1 MAEETFKTNGNAPL
15 PVKETIS
22 EEIHEEPTPDIEIP
36 LEIDTHNFETLSQD
50 TAELTEEEKLQR
62 RQLLRKLFRYKQLFP
77 NEVQGLPIS
86 DGADLSLHQ
95 LQILVSDVEFMVA
108 TRKSLH
114 ASRTM
119 FLSTINIGEVIA
131 KPVGLQLT
139 GLTNVCANNEDL
151 LSVVD
156 ELAVKYENNLMI
168 SPEKRLALIMGQIC
182 LQLHQY
188 NKQKS
193 NSGGVEE
200 VNKTQEQEIKDT
212 KREELMKGL

>member
-1 MAEETFKTNGNAPL
+1 MIFFYLLYKTMAEETFKTNGNAPL

-119 FLSTINIGEVIA
+119 FLSTRQTTHE
-131 KPVGLQLT
+131 
-139 GLTNVCANNEDL
+139 
-151 LSVVD
+151 
-156 ELAVKYENNLMI
+156 KYEQI
-168 SPEKRLALIMGQIC
+168 KRINEEFA
-182 LQLHQY
+182 
-188 NKQKS
+188 NK
-193 NSGGVEE
+193 
-200 VNKTQEQEIKDT
+200 
-212 KREELMKGL
+212 L